1 MEDTELPLVKEKES
15 EENLVKI
22 IKEKI
27 REGFIYKVYGLLLV
41 QLALTF
47 GFVVLANEIKTLQ
60 IFILSHY
67 WIFVV
72 ITFIPL
78 IIIIFFMID
87 TKKTKEVPINYILLF
102 FFSMTEGYSVAY
114 FTLSFQKWSVYFV
127 MLLTLIVTLILTIY
141 AFITQR
147 DFSTLGGILWVS
159 LLLLI
164 IGNIINFYFFR
175 LRLLK
180 CMLEIIGIILFSF
193 YLIYDT
199 QLIVG
204 NKTSKISEDD
214 YILAVIMLYLDII
227 NLFIYLLSLMGKD
240 K

>member
-1 MEDTELPLVKEKES
+1 MEDTELPLLKEKES

>member
-1 MEDTELPLVKEKES
+1 MEDTELPLLKEKES

-27 REGFIYKVYGLLLV
+27 SEGFIYKVYGLLLV

>member
-1 MEDTELPLVKEKES
+1 MEDTELPLLKEKES

-227 NLFIYLLSLMGKD
+227 NLFIYLLSLIGKD

>member
-1 MEDTELPLVKEKES
+1 MEDTELPLLKEKES

-78 IIIIFFMID
+78 IILIFFMID

-214 YILAVIMLYLDII
+214 YILAVILLYLDII

>member
-1 MEDTELPLVKEKES
+1 MEDTELPLLKEKES

-102 FFSMTEGYSVAY
+102 FFSMTEGYSVTY